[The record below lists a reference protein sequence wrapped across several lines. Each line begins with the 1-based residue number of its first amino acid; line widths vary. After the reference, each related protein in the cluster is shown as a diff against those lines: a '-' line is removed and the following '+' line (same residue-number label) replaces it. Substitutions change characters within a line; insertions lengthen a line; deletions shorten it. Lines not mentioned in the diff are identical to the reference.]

1 LFVTFSI
8 HLEVQ
13 IMTDFMDTILSSF
26 NDDVKQNNNKVLQT
40 VQPIKEIPTYLND
53 PTIQYQPVTIPE
65 RIDYTPQLSEIAQVN
80 YTFNSLLE
88 RSQRNILDDS
98 FCSEKTKE
106 IESRTESSF
115 KKTFAS
121 YSRYISIL
129 QATT

>member
-1 LFVTFSI
+1 
-8 HLEVQ
+8 
-13 IMTDFMDTILSSF
+13 MTDFMDTILSSF

-129 QATT
+129 QATA